1 MEYHLQGARVLI
13 TGGAG
18 VLGGHIAAA
27 CLALGARVCVTS
39 RSKEKA
45 FEASEKLREGIS
57 DPAEVIGQALDARDE
72 QSLQAVK
79 KELLTRWQ
87 GVDCLVN
94 CAGGNHPDEFVAP
107 GASPYDVSAKCVWHS
122 IEKNLYTVLAT
133 MEVFGPVL
141 LAQPWSSVLNL
152 GSMSGLTPLPGIAGY
167 SMAKAALHNY
177 TQYLAQMLGMHT
189 GSTAHRVNAI
199 AFGFALGEQNRAMLQ
214 EENGN
219 WKPRGGAI
227 AAMHPGGSWGEAG
240 DIVGASL
247 FLLSPTLGAASNGSV
262 LTVDRGFSSMS
273 IPRY

>member
-1 MEYHLQGARVLI
+1 MEYHLRGARVLI

-45 FEASEKLREGIS
+45 FEASKRLRDGIS
-57 DPAEVIGQALDARDE
+57 DPAESIGHELDAGDE
-72 QSLQAVK
+72 QSLLRLR
-79 KELLTRWQ
+79 ETLLAHWQ
-87 GVDCLVN
+87 GIDCLVN
-94 CAGGNHPDEFVAP
+94 CAGGNHPDEFVSP
-107 GASPYDVSAKCVWHS
+107 GESPYDVSAKCVWHS
-122 IEKNLYTVLAT
+122 VEKNLYTVLAT

-177 TQYLAQMLGMHT
+177 TQYLAQMLGMYT
-189 GSTAHRVNAI
+189 ESNAHRVNAI

-227 AAMHPGGSWGEAG
+227 AAMHPSGKWGEAS

-247 FLLSPTLGAASNGSV
+247 YLLSPTLGAATNGSV
-262 LTVDRGFSSMS
+262 LSVDRGFSSMS